1 MIFTH
6 FSWVWVPSTSGT
18 PPAVP
23 AGNMLGGG
31 APGGTGPA
39 GGGGA
44 PPNGPGGAM
53 VPAMPGSMSQMP
65 GWDGCLVG
73 AWFVGAICFFFWG
86 EIYQINRKTR
96 MTASWNIVGFLITH
110 LASMA
115 ILSEHHGIAQWVSAY
130 LRIAIFRFQM
140 ICVLDE
146 FELVDVCF

>member
-1 MIFTH
+1 
-6 FSWVWVPSTSGT
+6 
-18 PPAVP
+18 
-23 AGNMLGGG
+23 MLGGG
-31 APGGTGPA
+31 APGGTGP

-65 GWDGCLVG
+65 GWDRLGWLFGWGLV
-73 AWFVGAICFFFWG
+73 CFFFG
-86 EIYQINRKTR
+86 RINLSNYIKKTR
-96 MTASWNIVGFLITH
+96 MTASWNIAGFLITH

-140 ICVLDE
+140 ILR
-146 FELVDVCF
+146 FG

>member
-1 MIFTH
+1 
-6 FSWVWVPSTSGT
+6 
-18 PPAVP
+18 
-23 AGNMLGGG
+23 MLGGG

-73 AWFVGAICFFFWG
+73 AWFVGAICFFF
-86 EIYQINRKTR
+86 EEKFIKLINRKTR
-96 MTASWNIVGFLITH
+96 MTASWNIAGFLITH

-146 FELVDVCF
+146 FELVDVCICVGWCHMTY